1 MISRG
6 FRGSPI
12 SHADCRTQ
20 PIAVKQCSLVC
31 LGLFGCCNA
40 GLSPASAGRVPPP
53 LKRSPRELPSEIA
66 AIGPTLTRADPPFYS
81 PFVDM
86 NILID
91 LYQQRR
97 IGEAVNTAEAAK
109 DARKDCGSPT
119 SGGHV
124 FQKV

>member
-1 MISRG
+1 M
-6 FRGSPI
+6 
-12 SHADCRTQ
+12 
-20 PIAVKQCSLVC
+20 
-31 LGLFGCCNA
+31 
-40 GLSPASAGRVPPP
+40 
-53 LKRSPRELPSEIA
+53 
-66 AIGPTLTRADPPFYS
+66 TRADPPFYS